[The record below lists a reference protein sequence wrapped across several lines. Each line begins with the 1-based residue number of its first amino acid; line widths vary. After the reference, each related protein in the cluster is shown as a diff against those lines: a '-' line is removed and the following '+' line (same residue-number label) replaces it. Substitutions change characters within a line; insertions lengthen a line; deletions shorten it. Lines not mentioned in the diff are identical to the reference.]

1 MIQKTGDWMALRNKL
16 MQVAKESPNA
26 IKKEVHESGKY
37 VKETMQQ
44 HIERQDLNWA
54 GLSESTI
61 KQKGSDEIYIDTG
74 ELKNSIQVRTK
85 ENVAEVSVSDSL
97 HKDSNLTNQQVLQI
111 MEYGTL
117 TQPSRPLVQPTF
129 KETVPKI
136 KKNFESLVED
146 MIKK

>member
-26 IKKEVHESGKY
+26 IKKEVSESGKY

-54 GLSESTI
+54 GLSDSTV

-74 ELKNSIQVRTK
+74 ELKNSIQVHTK
-85 ENVAEVSVSDSL
+85 ENVAEVSVSNSL

-136 KKNFESLVED
+136 KKNFENLVED
-146 MIKK
+146 MINK